1 MPEVNLEVSRQG
13 RVVRDYY
20 SRYTTDWY
28 LSTWHPEHIHLGLFE
43 PEDHIDLREQPT
55 SDKPS
60 PNLTRALERMIDEV
74 VEPAVIRPGEHV
86 VDAGCG
92 VGGTARYIVGK
103 YGCRVTGLNV
113 SRTQL
118 AIAEQQTK
126 EAGLDRLVDFTF
138 ADCSLRLPFPD
149 ASIDAVVNIESACH
163 YDDRPQ
169 FLREVRR
176 ILKPGGRLA
185 ASDWLVTERTSPA
198 HFEEYIRPLCS
209 SWALPNL
216 ETRSSYVRILREAGL
231 ETGPLAD
238 FGGRDFHNA
247 HLFGQRA
254 RLLFKRWMYGQTSEL
269 EVGIMKQLATLH
281 AAWRRGHFEMGRYC
295 AQRPEEPD
303 WTSYAQQKPT

>member
-1 MPEVNLEVSRQG
+1 M
-13 RVVRDYY
+13 
-20 SRYTTDWY
+20 
-28 LSTWHPEHIHLGLFE
+28 
-43 PEDHIDLREQPT
+43 
-55 SDKPS
+55 
-60 PNLTRALERMIDEV
+60 
-74 VEPAVIRPGEHV
+74 

-92 VGGTARYIVGK
+92 VGGTARYIAGK
-103 YGCRVTGLNV
+103 FGCRVTGLNV
-113 SRTQL
+113 SKTQL

-126 EAGLDRLVDFTF
+126 EAGLDGLVHFTF

-198 HFEEYIRPLCS
+198 QIEEYIRPLCS
-209 SWALPNL
+209 SWALPDL
-216 ETRSSYVRILREAGL
+216 ETRSSYVRILRDAGL

-247 HLFGQRA
+247 DLFGQRA
-254 RLLFKRWMYGQTSEL
+254 RLLFKRWMYGQASEL
-269 EVGIMKQLATLH
+269 EVGAMKQLATLH
-281 AAWRRGHFEMGRYC
+281 AAWRRGYFEMGRYC

-303 WTSYAQQKPT
+303 STKDRRT